1 MNNHRFAELR
11 ERLAS
16 PHDILGREEY
26 YCSAV
31 LVPLI
36 NIDTEEHL
44 LFEKRAAHIRQ
55 GGEICFPGGHCDRD
69 KDTGYLQT
77 ALRETHEELGI
88 DQSMVSIIGQLDTL
102 VSPRGIIVEC
112 FLGILDIDSLKELQ
126 LDEREVAKVFTVPVS
141 WFLENPPEIY
151 HTRVETQSSYVDEHG
166 KQQILLPVEEL
177 GLPPRYKNNRSQWTR
192 KVFVYKYGPEVIW
205 GLTAAIV
212 ENLVNKLFQADRRSQ
227 IT

>member
-1 MNNHRFAELR
+1 MNNHRFAELQ

-16 PHDILGREEY
+16 PPDILGREEY

-36 NIDTEEHL
+36 NIDAEEHL

-55 GGEICFPGGHCDRD
+55 GGEICFPGGHCDRE
-69 KDTGYLQT
+69 KDAGYLQT

-112 FLGILDIDSLKELQ
+112 FLGVLNIGDIEELQ
-126 LDEREVAKVFTVPVS
+126 LDQREVARAFTVPVS

-151 HTRVETQSSYVDEHG
+151 HTRVETQSSYVDEQG
-166 KQQILLPVEEL
+166 KKQILLPVEEL
-177 GLPPRYKNNRSQWTR
+177 GLPPHYKNKRSQWTR
-192 KVFVYKYGPEVIW
+192 KVMV
-205 GLTAAIV
+205 
-212 ENLVNKLFQADRRSQ
+212 
-227 IT
+227 